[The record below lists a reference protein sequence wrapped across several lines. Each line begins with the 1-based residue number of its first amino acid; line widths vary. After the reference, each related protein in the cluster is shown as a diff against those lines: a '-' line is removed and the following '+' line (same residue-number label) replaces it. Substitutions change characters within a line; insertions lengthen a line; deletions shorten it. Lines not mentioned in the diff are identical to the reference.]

1 MPRTRA
7 RSQNVNKMEDVLSS
21 LRDVCRS
28 VRREAEAYRDSRD
41 NRLLEPL
48 VHHTEL
54 MYRHLLLLPD
64 VADDFLSTLRDAIG
78 HFRNLSEDTDDSA
91 RVCVG
96 QNRFSIFQGSVGRPR
111 FDIAQDQLEYLLDL
125 RFTCA
130 DIARLLGVS
139 LRTIRRR
146 LDEFGIAVRDR
157 YSTMSDTEL
166 DEEVEEIKRNYP
178 NAGIRI
184 VTGVVNH

>member
-1 MPRTRA
+1 MGGGGGG
-7 RSQNVNKMEDVLSS
+7 
-21 LRDVCRS
+21 
-28 VRREAEAYRDSRD
+28 
-41 NRLLEPL
+41 
-48 VHHTEL
+48 
-54 MYRHLLLLPD
+54 
-64 VADDFLSTLRDAIG
+64 G
-78 HFRNLSEDTDDSA
+78 H
-91 RVCVG
+91 
-96 QNRFSIFQGSVGRPR
+96 
-111 FDIAQDQLEYLLDL
+111 IAQDQLEYLLDL

-130 DIARLLGVS
+130 DIARLLGVF